1 LNKKSQR
8 KADDETQLDLI
19 EQFSE
24 KFESKEEALREF
36 IGKRQSQPISI
47 ETYRHF
53 DRLKDS
59 KLSNMSASN
68 INNTNSKI
76 NHNNAMTMQAALELA
91 YTDWNKDKSPLSKSP
106 QTTMNLEA
114 EKREIVKEIEKSE
127 PTEEE
132 KLESKPIKSDIND
145 ESRKESVLIAESSSS
160 TDLIEANLHKLELND
175 CNLNNK
181 KSVTSASISFFYG
194 NPTVDLIKGFV
205 HIYKDW
211 FDLIFFYK
219 LIVN

>member
-1 LNKKSQR
+1 MIKP
-8 KADDETQLDLI
+8 DEEKQIDLI

-68 INNTNSKI
+68 NNNNSKI

-91 YTDWNKDKSPLSKSP
+91 YTDWNKDKQSQSKSP
-106 QTTMNLEA
+106 QLSFKTDCEV
-114 EKREIVKEIEKSE
+114 EKRENVSEKEKMDQVGEERIE
-127 PTEEE
+127 P
-132 KLESKPIKSDIND
+132 KPLKPDRKE
-145 ESRKESVLIAESSSS
+145 ESRKESVLIAESSS
-160 TDLIEANLHKLELND
+160 TADLIEANLHKLELSD
-175 CNLNNK
+175 CNLNTK
-181 KSVTSASISFFYG
+181 KSATSASISFFYG
-194 NPTVDLIKGFV
+194 NPTVDLIKGFI

-211 FDLIFFYK
+211 FNFIFKKSMTRIAF
-219 LIVN
+219 